1 MQTIEHPEPQ
11 AIAQWLTYWYA
22 GRHSSAPQAHLA
34 AHRVLFGV
42 ITAVEGL
49 LGVVLRYVPLYYIL
63 KALLVL
69 WLVAPH
75 TEGALFLWR
84 SYLRPQ
90 LARHAPSLMQDRK
103 KKSN

>member
-1 MQTIEHPEPQ
+1 M
-11 AIAQWLTYWYA
+11 
-22 GRHSSAPQAHLA
+22 A
-34 AHRVLFGV
+34 AVHIILSRTCTRVLFGV

-49 LGVVLRYVPLYYIL
+49 LGWFLRYVPLYYIL

-75 TEGALFLWR
+75 TEGAFFLWR

-90 LARHAPSLMQDRK
+90 LARHAPSFAK
-103 KKSN
+103 KKTN